1 VTQPL
6 EQIAADV
13 AECKA
18 ILVKALNGDPGAG
31 QPGIWIRLDRVER
44 FVAAALFA
52 ATTAFIAAI
61 GAVVSAFTTY
71 TGHK

>member
-13 AECKA
+13 AECKN
-18 ILVKALNGDPGAG
+18 ILLKALNGDPGAG

-44 FVAAALFA
+44 FVSAALFL
-52 ATTAFIAAI
+52 ATTACIAAV
-61 GAVVSAFTTY
+61 GAVVSAFT
-71 TGHK
+71 GHK